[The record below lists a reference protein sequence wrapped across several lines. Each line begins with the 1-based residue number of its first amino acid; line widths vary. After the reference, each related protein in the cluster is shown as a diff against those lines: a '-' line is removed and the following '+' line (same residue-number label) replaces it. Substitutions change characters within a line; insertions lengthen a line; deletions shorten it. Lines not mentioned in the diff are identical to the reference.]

1 MILEVLLHGERV
13 GVLDEAPSTGVIA
26 FTLDDGYFTARRR
39 PILGQMFEDRR
50 QTQRFRQRDRPGD
63 LPAYFENLMPE
74 GALREVV
81 RSQARGESV
90 IALLARLGSD
100 LPGAVVVRE
109 LRDEPASP
117 DAREVFDEAPST
129 PHAHAPWRFS
139 LAGVQLKMSASRDP
153 NARFTL
159 PFARGDGRWILK
171 FASPSLPSLPENEFA
186 VMRWAA
192 RAGLEVPACEL
203 VRSSALEGL
212 DPRLAALGERVFAIE
227 RYDRGED
234 GARVHQEDFAQV
246 NGLHPDAKY
255 DHATYEGL
263 ARVIGSLCGV
273 DDLLEYVRRLVFM
286 ALSGNVD
293 AHRKNWSLIYPD
305 RFNARLSPA
314 YDLVFV
320 LMYPTIERTLA
331 LKLAGERSLAAITW
345 DHFARIERFL
355 RARGL
360 DAPIVDE
367 ARAFCARAVACLPD
381 HDAGIEPTLSTALAS
396 HVASLQITR
405 G

>member
-1 MILEVLLHGERV
+1 MILEVLLHGQRV
-13 GVLDEAPSTGVIA
+13 GALDEASSTGVIS
-26 FTLDDGYFTARRR
+26 FTLDEGYFTARPR
-39 PILGQMFEDRR
+39 PILGQMFEERR
-50 QTQRFRQRDRPGD
+50 QVQRFRQNAHPRA

-81 RSQARGESV
+81 QSQTPGDGAL
-90 IALLARLGSD
+90 ALLARLGSD

-109 LRDEPASP
+109 LRDEPAPSN
-117 DAREVFDEAPST
+117 AREVFDEAPST
-129 PHAHAPWRFS
+129 PQAHAPWRFS

-159 PFARGDGRWILK
+159 PFARGGGRWILK
-171 FASPSLPSLPENEFA
+171 FASPSFPSLPENEFA
-186 VMRWAA
+186 VMRWAE
-192 RAGLEVPACEL
+192 RAGLEVPRCEL
-203 VRSSALEGL
+203 LPTSALEGL
-212 DPRLAALGERVFAIE
+212 DPRITALGERVFAIE
-227 RYDRGED
+227 RYDRAED
-234 GARVHQEDFAQV
+234 GVRIHQEDFAQV

-263 ARVIGSLCGV
+263 ARVIGSLCGD

-286 ALSGNVD
+286 VLSGNVD

-305 RFNARLSPA
+305 RLKARLSPA

-331 LKLAGERSLAAITW
+331 LKLAGEKSLAAITW
-345 DHFARIERFL
+345 DHFARVERFL

-367 ARAFCARAVACLPD
+367 ARAFCARAVACLPA
-381 HDAGIEPTLSTALAS
+381 HDPGIDPALSKAIAS
-396 HVASLQITR
+396 HVASLQLTR